1 MATRDE
7 ILNYCD
13 SYLEIEKFQDYGP
26 KGLQFLGKA
35 EVQKVVTGV
44 SASRDLFEAAAQA
57 GADLVLVHHGE
68 YWQNLSQKV
77 GAVRKGRLKILFEHD
92 MTLAGYHLPLD
103 AHREIGNN
111 VLLVKQAGFDL
122 DEVPFGVFDGMN
134 IGARGSSKGM
144 ELTAVVERL
153 EKLLGTRALVFS
165 FGPEVVKTA
174 GFISGGGDSGLLEAI
189 DQGLDLFVTGESH
202 EQSFHLAKEAGINLV
217 FAHHYNSE
225 KLGIQALGE
234 KVKEKF
240 GVEHQFIDVPC
251 PL

>member
-1 MATRDE
+1 MANRDD
-7 ILNYCD
+7 ILNFCD
-13 SYLEIEKFQDYGP
+13 SYLQIEKYRDYGP

-35 EVQKVVTGV
+35 EVKKVVTGV
-44 SASRDLFEAAAQA
+44 SVSLDLFTAAAAA
-57 GADLVLVHHGE
+57 GADMVLVHHGE

-77 GAVRKGRLKILFEHD
+77 GVIRKRRLQVLFQHD

-122 DEVPFGVFDGMN
+122 DEQPFGIFDSMP
-134 IGARGSSKGM
+134 IGARGSSKGLK
-144 ELTAVVERL
+144 LTDVVERL

-165 FGPEVVKTA
+165 FGPQTVKTA
-174 GFISGGGDSGLLEAI
+174 GFISGGGAEGLLEAI
-189 DQGLDLFVTGESH
+189 DQGLDLFVTGESK
-202 EQSFHLAKEAGINLV
+202 EQSFHLAKEAGINLIY
-217 FAHHYNSE
+217 AHHYNSE

-240 GVEHQFIDVPC
+240 GVEHEFIDIPC